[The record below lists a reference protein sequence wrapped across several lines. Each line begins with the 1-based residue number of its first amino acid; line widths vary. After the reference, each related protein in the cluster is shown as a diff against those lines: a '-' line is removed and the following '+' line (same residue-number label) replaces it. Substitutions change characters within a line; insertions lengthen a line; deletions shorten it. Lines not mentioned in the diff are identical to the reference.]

1 MSMTPQGP
9 GWWEASDH
17 KWYPPEQHPDR
28 TAAQPPAVEP
38 APTLSGGVLPL
49 LVSLPPRER
58 QRRWTVLLRL
68 ILAITLTVVVV
79 FIGWFSALFTGR
91 VPDFV
96 RNLVTIYLRAG
107 LRVQAYVMLLTDR
120 FPPFDTE

>member
-28 TAAQPPAVEP
+28 TSAQPPAVEP

-49 LVSLPPRER
+49 LVSFPPRER

-68 ILAITLTVVVV
+68 ILAIPLTVVVV
-79 FIGWFSALFTGR
+79 FIGIAAFVVVVIGWFAALFTGR
-91 VPDFV
+91 VPEFV

-107 LRVQAYVMLLTDR
+107 LRL
-120 FPPFDTE
+120 